1 MQIDTFKITSFFM
14 QISSSNVDELVNDIC
29 GLADHSA
36 ESSIPRAFSNMGNIA
51 ALRERILIYFC
62 MLGFQFQ

>member
-1 MQIDTFKITSFFM
+1 M
-14 QISSSNVDELVNDIC
+14 DELVNDIC